1 MIHKCPS
8 CGNLYE
14 KGKFCLDCG
23 VPLIEVQSAQS
34 QVESDFSLNLGDAN
48 AISGG
53 VNMSDNHSTNNNVV
67 NTSNVDSH
75 NVINTTNHITQIERE
90 KRPEEIRRE
99 NMITFRKACQ
109 DAFVNGVL
117 SETKKRQLDELQFQ
131 LNLDDATTLSIIEDV
146 RAKSQNKATVL
157 GRVQQVTLKNIK
169 TAISNNQLDIITRLK
184 PQLTAMIQ
192 KFSDEELQYTYY
204 MLQAVLNP
212 KECISQYEASVEDCY
227 WQTFWSAV
235 AYRRVGN
242 TEESE
247 KLVVDVEYKWSDSVP
262 QEDVLILATINAI
275 HDGDQDTAHSMF
287 DTITG
292 DHSLLLSDLISTI
305 YCILNKDTMD
315 EQDYKDQI
323 RLGRFYAEHLF
334 AVKSAAK
341 KEEPKAAATPK
352 VEAKSKP
359 EQVENQTKE
368 EKSEPKDGASNDG
381 KKEVSLADLLAKC
394 KDEHGYLRTLD
405 KNEIP
410 GIKAQLLSQP
420 EDNYQ
425 VQFLLGQLYLQESKS
440 AQNTLLAYKA
450 IRQASEHGVQEAGAY
465 LAYFYLYGKVV
476 KENLD
481 EVERRI
487 NIESNFKRIPFFVQL
502 LVDMYKKQG
511 NAMLA
516 DVWEGRLKKLNK

>member
-1 MIHKCPS
+1 MSKLCPI
-8 CGNLYE
+8 CNKEWPDEFQVCPVDGAA
-14 KGKFCLDCG
+14 
-23 VPLIEVQSAQS
+23 LINKPQTLSG
-34 QVESDFSLNLGDAN
+34 FSLNLGDAN

-53 VNMSDNHSTNNNVV
+53 VNMSDNHSVSHNTV

-212 KECISQYEASVEDCY
+212 KECISQYEASVVDCY
-227 WQTFWSAV
+227 WQAFWTAV
-235 AYRRVGN
+235 AYRRENN
-242 TEESE
+242 TEESD
-247 KLVVDVEYKWSDSVP
+247 KLVADVEYKWSDSAP
-262 QEDVLILATINAI
+262 QEDVLILATINDI
-275 HDGDQDTAHSMF
+275 HDGDQDTAHSRF

-292 DHSLLLSDLISTI
+292 DHSQLLADLISTI

-315 EQDYKDQI
+315 ERDYQDQI

-341 KEEPKAAATPK
+341 KEEPRVAATPK

-359 EQVENQTKE
+359 EQVEIQPKE
-368 EKSEPKDGASNDG
+368 EEVEPIDEVGNRKRKDERFIDEKTVLYASVSTPRETPCCFDQIEVDKYNKINGSASVVHVDSG
-381 KKEVSLADLLAKC
+381 KRFPLKEGVNLIGRCSLGTIVDIAIPTSSHLVSRKHSIIEVSKSNRGEYTYFISNA
-394 KDEHGYLRTLD
+394 EN
-405 KNEIP
+405 KNPTKIN
-410 GIKAQLLSQP
+410 
-420 EDNYQ
+420 D
-425 VQFLLGQLYLQESKS
+425 
-440 AQNTLLAYKA
+440 TLLANGA
-450 IRQASEHGVQEAGAY
+450 RIELHSGDIINLASV
-465 LAYFYLYGKVV
+465 
-476 KENLD
+476 
-481 EVERRI
+481 
-487 NIESNFKRIPFFVQL
+487 L
-502 LVDMYKKQG
+502 LVFEM
-511 NAMLA
+511 
-516 DVWEGRLKKLNK
+516 V

>member
-1 MIHKCPS
+1 MSKLCPI
-8 CGNLYE
+8 CNKEWPDEFQVCPVDGT
-14 KGKFCLDCG
+14 
-23 VPLIEVQSAQS
+23 VLINKPQTPSI
-34 QVESDFSLNLGDAN
+34 FSLNLGDAN

-53 VNMSDNHSTNNNVV
+53 VNMSDNHSTNNNTV

-227 WQTFWSAV
+227 WQAFWTAV
-235 AYRRVGN
+235 AYRREGN

-247 KLVVDVEYKWSDSVP
+247 KLVVDVEYKWSESAP

-287 DTITG
+287 DTIEG
-292 DHSLLLSDLISTI
+292 KYSFLLEELISTI

-315 EQDYKDQI
+315 ERDYQDQI
-323 RLGRFYAEHLF
+323 RLGKFYAEHLF
-334 AVKSAAK
+334 AVKSAAR
-341 KEEPKAAATPK
+341 KEEPKVAATPK
-352 VEAKSKP
+352 VEAKSEP
-359 EQVENQTKE
+359 ESVENQPKE
-368 EKSEPKDGASNDG
+368 EKSEGASNDG
-381 KKEVSLADLLAKC
+381 KIEVSLADLLAKC

-410 GIKAQLLSQP
+410 EIKTQLLSHP

-440 AQNTLLAYKA
+440 AQNTLLAYNA

-487 NIESNFKRIPFFVQL
+487 NIESNFKKIPFFVQL

>member
-1 MIHKCPS
+1 MSKICPICHKK
-8 CGNLYE
+8 YE
-14 KGKFCLDCG
+14 AGKFCLDCG
-23 VPLIEVQSAQS
+23 ISLIEDQSTQQ
-34 QVESDFSLNLGDAN
+34 QVGGGFSLNLGDAN

-53 VNMSDNHSTNNNVV
+53 VNMSDNHSTNNNTV

-157 GRVQQVTLKNIK
+157 GRVQQVTIKNIK

-212 KECISQYEASVEDCY
+212 KECISQYESSVEDCY
-227 WQTFWSAV
+227 WQTFWTAV
-235 AYRRVGN
+235 AYRRENN

-247 KLVVDVEYKWSDSVP
+247 KLVVDVEYKWSNSAP

-275 HDGDQDTAHSMF
+275 LDSDQNTAHSMF

-292 DHSLLLSDLISTI
+292 DHSLLLADLISTI

-315 EQDYKDQI
+315 ERDYQDQI

-341 KEEPKAAATPK
+341 KEEPKVAATPK

-359 EQVENQTKE
+359 EQVGNQTKE
-368 EKSEPKDGASNDG
+368 EKSEPKGGASNDG

-394 KDEHGYLRTLD
+394 KDEHGYLRKLD
-405 KNEIP
+405 KNEVP
-410 GIKAQLLSQP
+410 EIKTQLLSQP

-440 AQNTLLAYKA
+440 AQNTLLAYNA

-465 LAYFYLYGKVV
+465 LAYFYLYGTVV
-476 KENLD
+476 KENLE

-487 NIESNFKRIPFFVQL
+487 NFESNFKKIPFFVQL

-511 NAMLA
+511 NTMLA